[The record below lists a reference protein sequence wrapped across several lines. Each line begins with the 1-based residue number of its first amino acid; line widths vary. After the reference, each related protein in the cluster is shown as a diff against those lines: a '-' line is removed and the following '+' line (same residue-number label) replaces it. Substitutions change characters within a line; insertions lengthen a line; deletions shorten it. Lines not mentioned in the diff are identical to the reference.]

1 MAFYAELKRRQW
13 YCICGENQIMFYRKH
28 LYDKWYN
35 SFTDGTKD
43 LLEKARKR
51 RREQKEKEA
60 LEALNHIEMIT
71 NTICKYTDGFYINER
86 VNGKSILKD
95 LISIIK
101 EK

>member
-35 SFTDGTKD
+35 SFTDGTKY
-43 LLEKARKR
+43 LLKKARKR
-51 RREQKEKEA
+51 
-60 LEALNHIEMIT
+60 T